1 MAISPRALVLTGAR
15 CCLPQSS
22 AQRGVLA
29 AERAL
34 QARQAELP
42 GLSVRGKGGPG
53 ARYAPPIGAESL
65 RRTIGAPP
73 PAVRNIAKGRASA
86 AVAARLAH
94 IDALLAKSKAAAGGA
109 RGYGECWPAPLGGA
123 PPEPERL
130 PTPQP
135 VAPSPMLMDELT
147 GGDSDAE
154 WAADWEVAEAMK
166 GAEWAVADWESGR
179 DLSAPEADAEA
190 EMAEPEAEEE
200 AAPEE
205 PAAVEEDPELTAVA
219 IKMQAAHRGRA
230 ARALAARLDTER
242 QALVEIADFS
252 GALVQAV
259 MASAMIALVADE
271 NQLED

>member
-1 MAISPRALVLTGAR
+1 
-15 CCLPQSS
+15 
-22 AQRGVLA
+22 
-29 AERAL
+29 
-34 QARQAELP
+34 
-42 GLSVRGKGGPG
+42 
-53 ARYAPPIGAESL
+53 
-65 RRTIGAPP
+65 
-73 PAVRNIAKGRASA
+73 
-86 AVAARLAH
+86 
-94 IDALLAKSKAAAGGA
+94 
-109 RGYGECWPAPLGGA
+109 
-123 PPEPERL
+123 
-130 PTPQP
+130 
-135 VAPSPMLMDELT
+135 MLMDELT

-190 EMAEPEAEEE
+190 EMAEPEVAEEEE

-219 IKMQAAHRGRA
+219 IKMQAAYRGRA

>member
-1 MAISPRALVLTGAR
+1 MLTTAR
-15 CCLPQSS
+15 CCPPQSS

-34 QARQAELP
+34 KARQAELP

-65 RRTIGAPP
+65 RRTIGAQP
-73 PAVRNIAKGRASA
+73 PAVRNVAKGRASA

-123 PPEPERL
+123 PPAPERL
-130 PTPQP
+130 PTPPP

-179 DLSAPEADAEA
+179 DLSAPDAEA
-190 EMAEPEAEEE
+190 EEMDAEAEAAAEDE

-205 PAAVEEDPELTAVA
+205 EPAAEEEDPELTAVA
-219 IKMQAAHRGRA
+219 LKMQAAHRGRA
-230 ARALAARLDTER
+230 ARALAGRLETER
-242 QALVEIADFS
+242 KALVEIADFS